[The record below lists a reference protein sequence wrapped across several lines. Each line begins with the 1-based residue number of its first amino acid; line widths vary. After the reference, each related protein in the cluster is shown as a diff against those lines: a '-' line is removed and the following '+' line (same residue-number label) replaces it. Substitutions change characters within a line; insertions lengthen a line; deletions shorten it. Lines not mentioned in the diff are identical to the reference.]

1 MSAVRVRV
9 TGAVQGVGF
18 RPFCYSEA
26 ARCGLAG
33 FVLNDLGGVE
43 IVLEGPRERIES
55 FLEAL
60 RTNPPPAARIRGIDI
75 AETAEQGFKDFTIR
89 TSTEGQASQALEVAA
104 DIATCAKC
112 AREIGEA
119 GDRRA
124 GYAFT
129 NCTDC
134 GPRYTIIDKLPYDR
148 PLTTMGEFHM
158 CADCLREYEDPG
170 DRRFHAQPNA
180 CPRCGPELV
189 LLDSRGRVVPTSD
202 VISEAAGLLVDG
214 RILAVKGLGGYHLM
228 CDASNIA
235 AIEEL
240 RRRKTRPT
248 KALALMARDI
258 VSARMLARIEP
269 EEEEILSGQAAP
281 IVLMGWRDEVPEE
294 LRQAIAPRNP
304 GVGIM
309 LAYTPL
315 HHLLFQAMGQ
325 VTSNRDPQRN
335 TKCLSGVG
343 GGPQKKAVRSFG
355 VRERGP
361 QENVP
366 HFLGVLV
373 ATSAN
378 RGDEPLIAEEGELY
392 KKLSG
397 VFDFALVHNRRI
409 LNRIDDSI
417 VFFLKES
424 SAEDGT
430 DREVTPTSNARQ
442 ESGPGSPREY
452 EVLSW
457 GKGVFSRSGRFYLV
471 RRARGFAPEPFQ
483 TGFDFPR
490 ALAVGAEMKGSF
502 AISDGAHLWLSPH
515 IGELTNRDTIEFF
528 EQTLDRYLAWFRV
541 EPGVVVRDMH
551 PDYLSS
557 RWAEK
562 YSRMKGVRLL
572 DVQHH
577 HAHIASV
584 IFEHRIEEPVIG
596 LSLDGT
602 GYGESPIETQGA
614 SMGTPTKGKEEYGT
628 ALENVEKIVGVSNGV
643 PRENPPDFHG
653 VSVWGCEML
662 HVTDAG
668 AYSSRL
674 GHMQEL
680 ALVGGE
686 RAIRNPRMMAAG
698 VVADFFGQ
706 DKAIELF
713 GELGERVGAQLDSG
727 LGVVR
732 ASSAGRLFDTVA
744 GLLGIVDEIA
754 YEAEGAVALEALASN
769 LDVPFEGYRF
779 GISDDLVLDPKP
791 CLEEIIA
798 DIKRGMD
805 KAVIAARFHAGF
817 AGALLHWAVKARD
830 STGCDIIAASGG
842 VFANRFLLGLCSD
855 KARREGFKF
864 LASVMIPTSDG
875 GLSVGQLQIAAALAR
890 IGAVEK

>member
-26 ARCGLAG
+26 AKCGLAG

-43 IVLEGPRERIES
+43 IVLEGPGERIER

-60 RTNPPPAARIRGIDI
+60 RTNPPPAARIRGIDV
-75 AETAEQGFKDFTIR
+75 AEIAEQGFKDFTIR
-89 TSTEGQASQALEVAA
+89 TSLEGQASQALEVAA

-158 CADCLREYEDPG
+158 CADCLREYGDPRN
-170 DRRFHAQPNA
+170 RRFHAQPNA

-202 VISEAAGLLVDG
+202 VVGEAAGRLLDG

-258 VSARMLARIEP
+258 ESARVLARMEP
-269 EEEEILSGQAAP
+269 EEEEMLSRQAAP
-281 IVLMGWRDEVPEE
+281 IVLMRWRDEVPEE

-315 HHLLFQAMGQ
+315 HHILFAAIE
-325 VTSNRDPQRN
+325 
-335 TKCLSGVG
+335 KLS
-343 GGPQKKAVRSFG
+343 S
-355 VRERGP
+355 ERGP
-361 QENVP
+361 QEKTKNYLGVSDWGP
-366 HFLGVLV
+366 REDVDHFLGVLV

-378 RGDEPLIAEEGELY
+378 RGDEPLIADEVELY
-392 KKLSG
+392 KKLGG
-397 VFDFALVHNRRI
+397 VFDFALAHNRRI

-430 DREVTPTSNARQ
+430 DREVTPVSKARQ

-452 EVLSW
+452 EVLSR
-457 GKGVFSRSGRFYLV
+457 GKGVFSRGNRFYLV
-471 RRARGFAPEPFQ
+471 RRARGYAPEPFE

-502 AISDGAHLWLSPH
+502 AISDGSHLWLSPH
-515 IGELTNRDTIEFF
+515 IGELTNRETIEFF
-528 EQTLDRYLAWFRV
+528 EQTLERYLAWFRV
-541 EPGVVVRDMH
+541 EPRIVVRDMH

-557 RWAEK
+557 RWAER
-562 YSRMKGVRLL
+562 YSRARGIPLL
-572 DVQHH
+572 SVQHH
-577 HAHIASV
+577 HAHIAAV
-584 IFEHRIEEPVIG
+584 IFEHGIKEPVIG

-602 GYGESPIETQGA
+602 GYGIYPIKTQSV
-614 SMGTPTKGKEEYGT
+614 SMGTPTKGKEEYRVT
-628 ALENVEKIVGVSNGV
+628 
-643 PRENPPDFHG
+643 RENAEQKVG
-653 VSVWGCEML
+653 ASIWGCELL
-662 HVTDAG
+662 HVTDSG
-668 AYSSRL
+668 AYYSRL
-674 GHMQEL
+674 GRMRSL

-686 RAIRNPRMMAAG
+686 GVIRKPRRMAAG
-698 VVADFFGQ
+698 VVADFFGRE
-706 DKAIELF
+706 KAIELF
-713 GELGERVGAQLDSG
+713 GQTGERVSAQLDAE

-744 GLLGIVDEIA
+744 GLLGIVDEIT
-754 YEAEGAVALEALASN
+754 YEAEGAIALEALADSAAKRSK
-769 LDVPFEGYRF
+769 GYDF
-779 GISDDLVLDPKP
+779 DLSDDLVLDPKP
-791 CLEEIIA
+791 CLEAIIA
-798 DIKRGMD
+798 DLD
-805 KAVIAARFHAGF
+805 KGVNKSEIAAMFHGGF
-817 AGALLHWAVKARD
+817 ANVLLRWAAAARD
-830 STGCDIIAASGG
+830 VTGCNTIAASGG
-842 VFANRFLLGLCSD
+842 VFANRLLLWSL
-855 KARREGFKF
+855 REGSRNAGFEF
-864 LASVMIPTSDG
+864 RTPVTIPASDG
-875 GLSVGQLQIAAALAR
+875 GLAAGQLQIAAALACLGR
-890 IGAVEK
+890 VEK